1 MKLWMLVVS
10 VNGILA
16 AAIGKTSYLLRKN
29 RIVKNMILSLCL
41 ALPKFEMLGTSRS
54 NIPDISVTFENG
66 ENHEMILEPYTNSPC
81 NFIGT
86 LKNLPSS
93 VAVTGC
99 MNSPGDTIHIT
110 LLSELNQN
118 SPMYEMD
125 YDGYVTALESPFQ
138 HQKGFISLTIIT
150 II

>member
-16 AAIGKTSYLLRKN
+16 AAIGKTNYLLRKN

-41 ALPKFEMLGTSRS
+41 ALPKFGMLGTSRS
-54 NIPDISVTFENG
+54 NILDISVTFENG

-93 VAVTGC
+93 VAVTG
-99 MNSPGDTIHIT
+99 
-110 LLSELNQN
+110 
-118 SPMYEMD
+118 
-125 YDGYVTALESPFQ
+125 A
-138 HQKGFISLTIIT
+138 
-150 II
+150 

>member
-1 MKLWMLVVS
+1 
-10 VNGILA
+10 
-16 AAIGKTSYLLRKN
+16 
-29 RIVKNMILSLCL
+29 MILSLCL

-54 NIPDISVTFENG
+54 NIPDIAVTFQNG
-66 ENHEMILEPYTNSPC
+66 GTHEMILEPYTNSPC

-99 MNSPGDTIHIT
+99 MNSPGDKMHIT

-118 SPMYEMD
+118 SPMYEVD
-125 YDGYVTALESPFQ
+125 YDGYVANLANPFQ
-138 HQKGFISLTIIT
+138 HQKGCDFFLIIFIS
-150 II
+150 